1 MDKQDDR
8 ESFVLKESGF
18 GAEKLFRGR
27 IFWQGCVSSACGHPY
42 KCRCADPPVSWG
54 RMDIDTYDNFLL
66 IKMKNLSRYKEKGVG
81 GGYNQ
86 GSV

>member
-1 MDKQDDR
+1 
-8 ESFVLKESGF
+8 
-18 GAEKLFRGR
+18 
-27 IFWQGCVSSACGHPY
+27 
-42 KCRCADPPVSWG
+42 
-54 RMDIDTYDNFLL
+54 MDIDTYDNFLL